1 MGLLSLKKRLLNLK
15 LFQKEHKLLLKTNDY
30 LNLRKSLLMKK
41 LILAST
47 STIYGSGYLEYILDE
62 LDVLYQNISEITF
75 IPYARPNGISHQ
87 AYTELVRK
95 AFAKIDKKIIG
106 LDTFESPVDAIKN
119 SEAIFTGGGNTFVL
133 LNQLY
138 KNHLMSCLKDAINNG
153 IPYLGTS
160 AGSNICGLTI
170 NTTNDM
176 PIVYPPSFKALSIV
190 PFNINPHYLDP
201 IPNSHHMGETR
212 ETRITEFHHFNT
224 QPVVGLR
231 EGNWIEISG
240 NQITLRGI
248 NQTRIF
254 EYNKLPYEVDLNT
267 SLNYLK

>member
-1 MGLLSLKKRLLNLK
+1 
-15 LFQKEHKLLLKTNDY
+15 
-30 LNLRKSLLMKK
+30 MKK

-47 STIYGSGYLEYILDE
+47 STIYGSGYLEYLMEE
-62 LDVLYQNISEITF
+62 LAVFFADCSTITF
-75 IPYARPNGISHQ
+75 IPYARPSGISHNE
-87 AYTELVRK
+87 YTEKVRK
-95 AFAKIDKKIIG
+95 AFNELGKKTIG
-106 LDTFESPVDAIKN
+106 LHEFESPM
-119 SEAIFTGGGNTFVL
+119 EAIRNAEALFTGGGNTFVL
-133 LNQLY
+133 INQLY
-138 KNHLMSCLKDAINNG
+138 KFDLIQPLKEVVESG

-201 IPNSHHMGETR
+201 ILNNKHMGETR
-212 ETRITEFHHFNT
+212 ETRINEFHHFNT

-231 EGNWIEISG
+231 EGNWIEVIDG
-240 NQITLRGI
+240 NIRLKGQ

-254 EYNKLPYEVDLNT
+254 EYNKEPYEVESGSSINNLN
-267 SLNYLK
+267 